1 MRTRLEGAALLLI
14 LTLGFLADGIMEAC
28 GPAGF
33 IRVSA
38 ITITAAV
45 ALHVIAG
52 AKKKAPCINADQSQ
66 MQETR

>member
-1 MRTRLEGAALLLI
+1 MRERLEGAALLLI
-14 LTLGFLADGIMEAC
+14 LILALLADGLMEAC
-28 GPAGF
+28 GPIGF

-38 ITITAAV
+38 ITLIAAT
-45 ALHVIAG
+45 ALHSIAG